1 MSGIA
6 VRYIDVYV
14 LRRVSDGWELLTLRR
29 ASGTRC
35 TGAWEVVH
43 GHLEEGE
50 RAVPAA
56 LRELKEE
63 TGYAAARLYNLSRVE
78 TFYRHTT
85 DEVALIPVF
94 VALVTDPADP
104 RPGAEHD
111 AWRWRTLPDA
121 GAALAWPRSAR
132 ALEDIARIFAGGVD
146 AGPLEDVLR
155 VC

>member
-14 LRRVSDGWELLTLRR
+14 LRRASDAWEVLTLRR
-29 ASGTRC
+29 AAGTRC

-43 GHLEEGE
+43 GHLESDE
-50 RAVPAA
+50 RPVAAA
-56 LRELKEE
+56 LRELREE
-63 TGYAAARLYNLSRVE
+63 TGFEAERVYNLSRVE

-94 VALVTDPADP
+94 IAVVRNGPDPVL
-104 RPGAEHD
+104 GTEHD
-111 AWRWRTLPDA
+111 AHRWRSLSE
-121 GAALAWPRSAR
+121 GMSALAWPRSAR
-132 ALEDIARIFAGGVD
+132 ALEDIARIFTGVD

>member
-6 VRYIDVYV
+6 VRYIDLYA
-14 LRRVSDGWELLTLRR
+14 LRRASGAWELLTLRR
-29 ASGTRC
+29 AAGTRC

-43 GHLEEGE
+43 GHLEDGE
-50 RAVPAA
+50 RAPAAA
-56 LRELKEE
+56 LRELREE
-63 TGYAAARLYNLSRVE
+63 TGLEAARLYNLSRVE
-78 TFYRHTT
+78 TFYRHAT

-94 VALVTDPADP
+94 VALVAGPADP
-104 RPGAEHD
+104 RLGAEHD
-111 AWRWRTLPDA
+111 AWAWRSLGEA
-121 GAALAWPRSAR
+121 GTVLAWPRSAR

>member
-1 MSGIA
+1 MSGVA

-14 LRRVSDGWELLTLRR
+14 LRRVTEAWELLTLRR
-29 ASGTRC
+29 AAGTRC

-43 GHLEEGE
+43 GHLEDGE
-50 RAVPAA
+50 RPVAAA
-56 LRELKEE
+56 LRELREE
-63 TGYAAARLYNLSRVE
+63 TGFEAERLYNLSRVE

-94 VALVTDPADP
+94 VAFVATGRDPLI
-104 RPGAEHD
+104 GAEHD
-111 AWRWRTLPDA
+111 AFRWRSLADA
-121 GAALAWPRSAR
+121 GATLAWPRSAR
-132 ALEDIARIFAGGVD
+132 ALEDIARIFTGVD

>member
-14 LRRVSDGWELLTLRR
+14 LRRLPDAWELLTLRR
-29 ASGTRC
+29 AAGARC

-43 GHLEEGE
+43 GHLEGDE
-50 RAVPAA
+50 RPVAAA
-56 LRELKEE
+56 LRELREE
-63 TGYAAARLYNLSRVE
+63 TGFEVERLYNLSRVE
-78 TFYRHTT
+78 TFYRHAT

-94 VALVTDPADP
+94 VAVVGQGREPVL
-104 RPGAEHD
+104 GAAHD
-111 AWRWRTLPDA
+111 AHRWRPLVEA
-121 GAALAWPRSAR
+121 VQILAWPRSAR
-132 ALEDIARIFAGGVD
+132 ALEDIGRIFAGVD

>member
-1 MSGIA
+1 MA
-6 VRYIDVYV
+6 VRYVDVYPI
-14 LRRVSDGWELLTLRR
+14 RRAGEGWELLTLRR

-43 GHLEEGE
+43 GHLEPDE
-50 RAVPAA
+50 RAVAAA
-56 LRELKEE
+56 LRELREE
-63 TGYAAARLYNLSRVE
+63 TGYEVERLYNLSRVE

-94 VALVTDPADP
+94 VAVIGGTQEP
-104 RPGAEHD
+104 RLGAEHD
-111 AWRWRTLPDA
+111 AFRWREMGEA
-121 GAALAWPRSAR
+121 ERELAWPRSAR
-132 ALEDIARIFAGGVD
+132 ALEDIARIFKGVD

>member
-1 MSGIA
+1 MSSIA
-6 VRYIDVYV
+6 VRYVDVYPI
-14 LRRVSDGWELLTLRR
+14 RRAGAAWELLTLRR

-43 GHLEEGE
+43 GHLEAEE
-50 RAVPAA
+50 RPVAAA
-56 LRELKEE
+56 LRELREE
-63 TGYAAARLYNLSRVE
+63 TGFEPARLYNLSRVE

-94 VALVTDPADP
+94 VAILEGVDAP
-104 RPGAEHD
+104 RLGAEHD
-111 AWRWRTLPDA
+111 AFQWRSLP
-121 GAALAWPRSAR
+121 AALQELAWPRSAR
-132 ALEDIARIFAGGVD
+132 AVEDIARIFRGVD